1 MQRIENFKKILL
13 TVILL
18 FTSIFSQNDYPI
30 VLVHGFMGWGPNEMG
45 SYNYWGGKR
54 DMVQEFES
62 QGFEVLVTNVGP
74 ISSNWDR
81 AVELYYQIKG
91 GQVDYGKTHSEK
103 FGIVQKPAKKKISRT
118 ISAME
123 C

>member
-1 MQRIENFKKILL
+1 MKWVPTITGAE
-13 TVILL
+13 
-18 FTSIFSQNDYPI
+18 
-30 VLVHGFMGWGPNEMG
+30 
-45 SYNYWGGKR
+45 KR

-62 QGFEVLVTNVGP
+62 QGFEVMVTNVGP

-103 FGIVQKPAKKKISRT
+103 FGIVQKPEKKISRT